1 MVREANDSIVLIQEK
16 QKELCRVIEESMPN
30 SKEAPQNSLRTRPQ
44 LSIVIPVYNEA
55 GNLPQLIKEL
65 GEMLL
70 SLDMTWE
77 ILFVDDGS
85 TDNTWAIIESLHQEN
100 NSVKGL
106 RLSRNFGHQYALL
119 AGLANGAGEALIT
132 MDGDLQHPVAMI
144 PELVSEWRHG
154 NMIVHTRRLDPPTL
168 SFFKKFT
175 SRLYYRIFSY
185 LSGVRIESGM
195 ADFRLLDRQVVKE
208 ILEFSEEGLF
218 FRGIAQW
225 VGYRSAT
232 VPYTSHERFSGTS
245 KYSLK
250 KMIKLAWNGITSFS
264 IVPLRLGIF
273 LGFVT
278 SLIAFAEIIYAIAVK
293 IFTDTA
299 VPGWAS
305 AISIISFLFGVLFI
319 LLGIVGEYI
328 GRILIEVRQRPRYLI
343 AEQAGMDNFI
353 RDKQTDTKKS

>member
-1 MVREANDSIVLIQEK
+1 MPDTKEK
-16 QKELCRVIEESMPN
+16 PTEITDPGPE
-30 SKEAPQNSLRTRPQ
+30 
-44 LSIVIPVYNEA
+44 LSIIVPVYNEA
-55 GNLPQLIKEL
+55 GNLPQLTREL
-65 GEMLL
+65 EEVVV

-77 ILFVDDGS
+77 VLFVDDGS
-85 TDNTWAIIESLHQEN
+85 TDNSWETIEALHQQN
-100 NSVKGL
+100 QSVKGL

-119 AGLANGAGEALIT
+119 AGLANGTGKALIT

-154 NMIVHTRRLDPPTL
+154 NLVVHTRRIDPPSL
-168 SFFKKFT
+168 SFFKKLT
-175 SRLYYRIFSY
+175 SRLFYKIFSY
-185 LSGVRIESGM
+185 LSGVKIESGM
-195 ADFRLLDRQVVKE
+195 ADFRLLDRRVVKD
-208 ILEFSEEGLF
+208 ILEFKEDGLF

-232 VPYTSHERFSGTS
+232 LPYTSNERFSGTS
-245 KYSLK
+245 KYSIK
-250 KMIKLAWNGITSFS
+250 KMTRLAWNGITSFS

-293 IFTDTA
+293 VFTDSA

-305 AISIISFLFGVLFI
+305 AISILSFLFGVLFI

-328 GRILIEVRQRPRYLI
+328 GRILVEVRQRPRYLV
-343 AEQAGMDNFI
+343 ADQAGMNDFV
-353 RDKQTDTKKS
+353 RDRQTDSGQPQ

>member
-1 MVREANDSIVLIQEK
+1 
-16 QKELCRVIEESMPN
+16 MPN
-30 SKEAPQNSLRTRPQ
+30 SKEAPQNSLRTNPQ

-65 GEMLL
+65 GEGLL
-70 SLDMTWE
+70 SLEMTWE
-77 ILFVDDGS
+77 VLFVDDGS
-85 TDNTWAIIESLHQEN
+85 TDNTWAIIESIHQEN

-106 RLSRNFGHQYALL
+106 RLSRNFGDQYALL
-119 AGLANGAGEALIT
+119 AGLANGAGDAVIT
-132 MDGDLQHPVAMI
+132 MDGDLQHPVAII
-144 PELVSEWRHG
+144 PELVNEWRHG

-168 SFFKKFT
+168 SFFKKMT
-175 SRLYYRIFSY
+175 SKVYYRIFSY

-232 VPYTSHERFSGTS
+232 VPYTSHERFSGAS

-264 IVPLRLGIF
+264 IVPLRVGIL

-278 SLIAFAEIIYAIAVK
+278 SVIAFAEIIYAIGVK

-328 GRILIEVRQRPRYLI
+328 GRILVEVRQRPRYLI
-343 AEQAGMDNFI
+343 AEQAGMNTFI
-353 RDKQTDTKKS
+353 RDKQTDTKKP